1 MSKACGHAQGMNA
14 CIMPE
19 AKNSAMAAKAVPPN
33 RLSGRVGALPDLS
46 ADCSQ
51 AALRR

>member
-1 MSKACGHAQGMNA
+1 MSKVRGHAQGMNA

-19 AKNSAMAAKAVPPN
+19 AKNSAMAANAVPPN
-33 RLSGRVGALPDLS
+33 RLSGRVGARPDLP
-46 ADCSQ
+46 ADGYQ